1 MSTIED
7 ISRSFWLLGLN
18 QISGPKL
25 KGIGGWICD
34 ENYQIYTP
42 ATPTSFELSFTDSG
56 RLLDAFAGDINRIG
70 SASFETVV
78 GIMKSNVLPKST
90 AWLIIKTYYSAFFSA
105 HAFLRML
112 GESCTS
118 IEREQANSIGKI
130 AKLFGTLPAS
140 PMVGGLYHLC
150 CDMRTN
156 KIVGTGLS
164 GGPHEA
170 FWRMF
175 HDRIL
180 QLSNDVLSLS
190 TESLADRQL
199 ASAKFSELA
208 ANLSFGS
215 AGRGRWLSTVRNAV
229 NYSQKH
235 ATWYP
240 YSGEQKY
247 YKQLFEKTAEW
258 TGDPMA
264 IDLTSH
270 QDKDLRRFQATCN
283 FIIAAFRSS
292 ACEMARRCSAGRS
305 FHEYGALAC
314 LNLANRAS

>member
-1 MSTIED
+1 MSIIED

-18 QISGPKL
+18 QVSGPKL

-42 ATPTSFELSFTDSG
+42 ATQTSFELSFTDNG
-56 RLLDAFAGDINRIG
+56 RLLDAFAGDITRIG
-70 SASFETVV
+70 SASFESVV

-105 HAFLRML
+105 HAFLRIL
-112 GESCTS
+112 GESCTL

-130 AKLFGTLPAS
+130 AKLFGTSPTLPMA
-140 PMVGGLYHLC
+140 GGLYHLC
-150 CDMRTN
+150 CDMTTN
-156 KIVGTGLS
+156 KVVGTSLS
-164 GGPHEA
+164 GSPHEV
-170 FWRMF
+170 FWRLF

-180 QLSNDVLSLS
+180 QLSNDVLSVS
-190 TESLADRQL
+190 TESLADRQM
-199 ASAKFSELA
+199 ASAKFTELA

-215 AGRGRWLSTVRNAV
+215 TGKGRWLSTVRNAV
-229 NYSQKH
+229 NYNQKH

-258 TGDPMA
+258 TEDPMA

-270 QDKDLRRFQATCN
+270 HDKDLRRFQATCN
-283 FIIAAFRSS
+283 FIIAVFRSS
-292 ACEMARRCSAGRS
+292 ACEMARRCSVGRS

-314 LNLANRAS
+314 LNFANRAL